1 MRESNGSSRS
11 RTSMGRRKIRVHA
24 IKGAISY
31 EEYILHREL
40 TRAPAQRVL
49 PRSSGWEPFCEVTRA
64 RSLSFPFVSPFIRI
78 RIDRSI
84 HVSSPPQQTDRRTH
98 GRTDG
103 RSLARPTCQSLSGWA
118 GQGTEGRQGEDGWS
132 GGNPFLDN
140 KDGGFAR
147 SAMWVGS
154 MMTPPD
160 LSIAFHSV
168 M

>member
-11 RTSMGRRKIRVHA
+11 RTCMGRRKIRVHA

-84 HVSSPPQQTDRRTH
+84 HVSSPPQQTDRRTDGRTDARSPDPLASRCRVGQGRELREGK

-103 RSLARPTCQSLSGWA
+103 VEAIPS
-118 GQGTEGRQGEDGWS
+118 
-132 GGNPFLDN
+132 
-140 KDGGFAR
+140 
-147 SAMWVGS
+147 
-154 MMTPPD
+154 
-160 LSIAFHSV
+160 
-168 M
+168 